1 MRNTIERSGSLRVP
15 SRREMLGALGVRL
28 LAPRIARAATFGLVF
43 LSAVQTG
50 QGRCLI
56 GRWTNKCGN

>member
-15 SRREMLGALGVRL
+15 SRREMPDALGVGL

-43 LSAVQTG
+43 LSAVQAG

>member
-1 MRNTIERSGSLRVP
+1 MRNTIERSGSLWVP
-15 SRREMLGALGVRL
+15 SRREMLGALGVGL

-43 LSAVQTG
+43 LSAVQAG

>member
-1 MRNTIERSGSLRVP
+1 MRETLERSGSLWVP
-15 SRREMLGALGVRL
+15 SRREMLGALGVGQ
-28 LAPRIARAATFGLVF
+28 LAPRIARSATFGLVF

-56 GRWTNKCGN
+56 GRGTNKCGN